1 MERFCCK
8 RTVQLTP
15 SQSKALST
23 ERHLAIT
30 ANAGSGKTRV
40 LVTRYVDLFEKFA
53 ELTPRNV
60 LTITFTENAAAELR
74 TRITAEITERL
85 ASIERSDR
93 GRRTRL
99 LTLRDALPG
108 AYISTIHT
116 FASRILRAYP
126 VEANIDA
133 SFAIVDAADEAVLLE
148 DTIRSVFYS
157 ALEEAYDS
165 KEETPTLHLFR
176 TLGRHTVGELVRTL
190 LKNRS
195 RTAAVRRNLLS
206 KTDDEIITDWRAQFG
221 TVLQYPQAEETRT
234 LITDLLP
241 FCKKGVKGSD
251 AKDAGNKYF
260 ASKTFF
266 ERCGD
271 FREFASKMIIAKGDR
286 FSSHVLNEE
295 DLPSAIKQS
304 STDFIGAYAQLKPLL
319 ESSPD
324 SEQAFVEEHR
334 EYLFL
339 QRAIFALYDQVLSEY
354 SSLKAEYSLLDFEDL
369 IEKLRSLLEEPR
381 IRTELRE
388 QFRFIMIDEYQ
399 DTDDDQFAIA
409 KLLTENLGRWNNLTI
424 VGDPKQTIYTFR
436 NADAAV
442 FRETADAIRNQH
454 LSDGALKESVTLNM
468 NEVEE
473 RGEIALAE
481 TFRMAPQPVAA
492 INRLFRIVMQPHESI
507 VAAEEVTYSDLIHAR
522 VGDQQGSVEW
532 ICPVKASSEEEE
544 VEEEADET
552 ELIAKKIKWIVGGAS
567 KEYHIGA
574 EEARPASYEDI
585 AILLRSRT
593 SLERVERA
601 LRVENI
607 PYVVAKGVG
616 FYSQQ
621 EIVDIT
627 SYLTFLVS
635 PHDDI
640 AFAATLRSPFFV
652 VSDVELFQIAHHRS
666 ERRRDRKDPWSLWE
680 QFVSYAEEHN
690 EPHLKRALEQLQAN
704 LTLTGRT
711 SSALMVEKIYAETGL
726 YATLKDST
734 NGDQKIANLEKFL
747 SQARESDRS
756 GFSGLFDFV
765 DRVRY
770 LTDSEE
776 QESQADLGDVRGAV
790 RVMTVHAAKGLEFP
804 IVIVP
809 FLQRKFNFSSRGTL
823 DKELG
828 LYIPAG
834 EEDRPPL
841 ISELIKLRS
850 RANVISEEKR
860 IFYVAATRAR
870 DHLILSST
878 IGKNPPSDSWL
889 SWTCEAFGMPA
900 GESLQFPEQIL
911 RYDQET
917 RITAPQQIEL
927 QIQIT
932 QSAESI
938 PEPVSA
944 PISSKGVEEL
954 PLHLEPLL
962 VVQPTSRFS
971 ATQFLRY
978 KECPT
983 KYHLQYVLGLP
994 EEPKLAVDEEP
1005 EDYSER
1011 VQGQLLGQV
1020 VHKLLDKLNGF
1031 VLGNTVDTEQFSR
1044 EFENICFA
1052 LRVYDD
1058 QQKKALSIEALKHVK
1073 NFLKSEFAKE
1083 ALTSSNTRTEYALQV
1098 PLASGDILYGI
1109 IDRLFL
1115 DKDGVWNVLDYKTEA
1130 VHDKAKS
1137 IERYAFQLQLYAY
1150 LVRRLYPEADK
1161 VQATLFFT
1169 ATGTKHDFV
1178 FDTLS
1183 FEDFESTVKTMIDSI
1198 RANEI
1203 VKDLALLSQNLAHCP
1218 RCPFYAGEQC
1228 IVSSLE
1234 SNRYTGQVAELA

>member
-1 MERFCCK
+1 MGLFHCK

-15 SQSKALST
+15 SQAKALST

-53 ELTPRNV
+53 DLMPRNV

-85 ASIERSDR
+85 ASIERSER
-93 GRRTRL
+93 ERRMRL

-157 ALEEAYDS
+157 ALEEAYES
-165 KEETPTLHLFR
+165 KEETSILHLFR
-176 TLGRHTVGELVRTL
+176 TLGRHSVGELVRTL

-195 RTAAVRRNLLS
+195 RTATIRKNLLS
-206 KTDDEIITDWRAQFG
+206 KTDDEIIIEWRAEFG
-221 TVLQYPQAEETRT
+221 SVLQYPQSEETRT

-241 FCKKGVKGSD
+241 FCKKGVKGSK
-251 AKDAGNKYF
+251 AKEAGNKYF

-271 FREFASKMIIAKGDR
+271 FHEFASKMIVAKGDR
-286 FSSHVLNEE
+286 FSSHVIDE
-295 DLPSAIKQS
+295 DDLSDAIKQS
-304 STDFIGAYAQLKPLL
+304 STDFIGTYAQLKPLL

-324 SEQAFVEEHR
+324 SEQAFVDEHR
-334 EYLFL
+334 EYLAL
-339 QRAIFALYDQVLSEY
+339 QRSVFALYDQVLSEY
-354 SSLKAEYSLLDFEDL
+354 ASLKAEYSLLDFEDL

-409 KLLTENLGRWNNLTI
+409 KLLTESFGQWNNLTI

-454 LSDGALKESVTLNM
+454 LSEGALKESATLRM
-468 NEVEE
+468 NELEE

-492 INRLFRIVMQPHESI
+492 INRLFRTVMQPHESI
-507 VAAEEVTYSDLIHAR
+507 VGVEEVTYSDLIYAR
-522 VGDQQGSVEW
+522 GGDQQGSVEW
-532 ICPVKASSEEEE
+532 ICPLKVSSEEDES
-544 VEEEADET
+544 EEEIDET
-552 ELIAKKIKWIVGGAS
+552 ELIAKKIKWIVAS
-567 KEYHIGA
+567 KSKDYYIGA
-574 EEARPASYEDI
+574 EEPRPASYDDI

-601 LRVENI
+601 LRAEEI
-607 PYVVAKGVG
+607 PYAVAKGVG

-640 AFAATLRSPFFV
+640 AFAAVLRSPFFV
-652 VSDVELFQIAHHRS
+652 ISDVELFQIAHHRS
-666 ERRRDRKDPWSLWE
+666 ERRRDRKNPWSLWE
-680 QFVSYAEEHN
+680 QFVSYAEEHS
-690 EPHLKRALEQLQAN
+690 EPHLKRALEQLRVN

-726 YATLKDST
+726 YATLKDSP

-747 SQARESDRS
+747 AQARESDRS

-765 DRVRY
+765 DRIQY

-776 QESQADLGDVRGAV
+776 QESQADLADVQGAV

-804 IVIVP
+804 IVIIP
-809 FLQRKFNFSSRGTL
+809 FLQRKFNFSSKGIL

-834 EEDRPPL
+834 DEERPPL

-860 IFYVAATRAR
+860 IFYVAGTRAR
-870 DHLILSST
+870 DHLILSSI

-889 SWTCEAFGMPA
+889 SWTCEAFGMPS
-900 GESLQFPEQIL
+900 GENLRFLEQIL
-911 RYDQET
+911 QYDQESRT
-917 RITAPQQIEL
+917 TAAEEIEL
-927 QIQIT
+927 KIQVT
-932 QSAESI
+932 QSGEGIPMPVAETPS
-938 PEPVSA
+938 P
-944 PISSKGVEEL
+944 KEEEQL
-954 PLHLEPLL
+954 PFHLEPLS
-962 VVQPTSRFS
+962 VIQPTGRFS

-983 KYHLQYVLGLP
+983 KYHLQYVLVLP
-994 EEPKLAVDEEP
+994 EEPKLAYDDEP

-1011 VQGQLLGQV
+1011 VQGQLLGQI

-1031 VLGNTVDTEQFSR
+1031 VHDNSVDTERFFR
-1044 EFENICFA
+1044 EFENICFV
-1052 LRVYDD
+1052 LRVYND
-1058 QQKKALSIEALKHVK
+1058 QQKKALSSEALKHVK
-1073 NFLKSEFAKE
+1073 NFLKSDFAKE
-1083 ALTSSNTRTEYALQV
+1083 ALASSNIRTEYALQA

-1109 IDRLFL
+1109 IDRLFI
-1115 DKDGVWNVLDYKTEA
+1115 DKDGVWNILDYKTEG
-1130 VHDKAKS
+1130 VSDKTKS

-1150 LVRRLYPEADK
+1150 LIHRLYPKTDE
-1161 VQATLFFT
+1161 VRATLFFT
-1169 ATGTKHDFV
+1169 STGETHGFV
-1178 FDTLS
+1178 FNTGD
-1183 FEDFESTVKTMIDSI
+1183 FEDFESTVKSMIDSI
-1198 RANEI
+1198 RANE
-1203 VKDLALLSQNLAHCP
+1203 VVQDLALLERNVKHCP

-1228 IVSSLE
+1228 IVASLE
-1234 SNRYTGQVAELA
+1234 SDRYTGEIAELA